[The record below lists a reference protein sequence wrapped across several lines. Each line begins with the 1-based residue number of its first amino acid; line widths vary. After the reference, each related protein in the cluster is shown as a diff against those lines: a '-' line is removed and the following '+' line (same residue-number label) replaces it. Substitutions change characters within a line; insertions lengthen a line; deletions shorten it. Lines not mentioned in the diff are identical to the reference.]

1 MISFTS
7 TRTSERHG
15 VPPEGGTDQT
25 AFGHRPQE
33 EKIMFCPICFSEY
46 RAGFT
51 ECNDCRVALV
61 DQLPDEPE
69 PEFHEFME
77 LMTARDEVHIALI
90 KAAFDE
96 AGLDYYLHGEYA
108 NRLIPL

>member
-1 MISFTS
+1 
-7 TRTSERHG
+7 
-15 VPPEGGTDQT
+15 
-25 AFGHRPQE
+25 
-33 EKIMFCPICFSEY
+33 MFCPICFSEY

-61 DQLPDEPE
+61 DKLPDEPE
-69 PEFHEFME
+69 PEFHEFVA

-96 AGLDYYLHGEYA
+96 ADLDYYFDGEYA
-108 NRLIPL
+108 NRLIPLPLSTRLMVREDQAEEGQLILKELDLL

>member
-1 MISFTS
+1 
-7 TRTSERHG
+7 
-15 VPPEGGTDQT
+15 
-25 AFGHRPQE
+25 
-33 EKIMFCPICFSEY
+33 MFCPICFSEY

-69 PEFHEFME
+69 PEFHEFVE

-108 NRLIPL
+108 NRLIPLHLATRLMVREDQAEEGQQILEKLYLL